1 MNAHDNTQGWSQHI
15 AKSKF
20 DNFLQHSNW
29 DKGHTADIKKLIQF
43 SLKKKIPLSMVSTD
57 VLDRAMHSSI
67 KKIVREDYYIPQL
80 VRKAKT
86 IGDAR
91 AMLADHGN
99 AMKSMSKGK
108 FLITTIEGDCHSQG
122 KNLVTS
128 LLRGIGFKTIDLG
141 LGVPVKDIIN
151 AVKWHQPDYLGVSAS
166 TLATIPKVKTLN
178 NSIEK
183 KAGLKKT
190 MFIIGGYV
198 AMDAS
203 SETIG
208 AEHYCKNITE
218 TISLLKALASR
229 AMIACPNPRQYRH
242 SDAGTS

>member
-1 MNAHDNTQGWSQHI
+1 MNAHNNTQGWSHHI

-43 SLKKKIPLSMVSTD
+43 SLKKKIPLSMVSTG
-57 VLDRAMHSSI
+57 VLDRAMYSCI
-67 KKIVREDYYIPQL
+67 KKFVRGDYYIPQL

-91 AMLADHGN
+91 AMLADHDS
-99 AMKSMSKGK
+99 AVKSMNKGK
-108 FLITTIEGDCHSQG
+108 FLITTIEGECHSQG
-122 KNLVTS
+122 KNFVTS

-151 AVKWHQPDYLGVSAS
+151 AVKWHKPHYLGVSAS
-166 TLATIPKVKTLN
+166 TLATIPKVKTLK
-178 NSIEK
+178 SHLK
-183 KAGLKKT
+183 KVAGLKKT
-190 MFIIGGYV
+190 KVIIGGYV
-198 AMDAS
+198 AMDES

-218 TISLLKALASR
+218 TISLLKSLASKDDNSLS
-229 AMIACPNPRQYRH
+229 ASQPA
-242 SDAGTS
+242 